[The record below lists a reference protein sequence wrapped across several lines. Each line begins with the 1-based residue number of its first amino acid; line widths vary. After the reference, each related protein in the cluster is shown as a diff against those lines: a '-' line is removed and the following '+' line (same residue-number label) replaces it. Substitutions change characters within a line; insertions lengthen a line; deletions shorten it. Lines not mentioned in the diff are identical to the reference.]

1 MLHSTEPPSEHPVK
15 TINLML
21 GNTRGCK
28 THPLSATLTQPGPD
42 YLRLPRYACASHAA
56 RYSPESY
63 PIRVMAQC
71 QDVHVAITVA
81 DQGTGITQRSRRALL
96 RLKTNRLS
104 HTQPAPLPLAYDPAP
119 YRNRPALGPSIT
131 TTGYVVGFR
140 GAIGGYG
147 R

>member
-1 MLHSTEPPSEHPVK
+1 MLHSREPPSEHPVK

-63 PIRVMAQC
+63 PMRVMAQC

-81 DQGTGITQRSRRALL
+81 DQGTGIAQRSRRTFL

-104 HTQPAPLPLAYDPAP
+104 HTQPAPFTLAYDPAP
-119 YRNRPALGPSIT
+119 YRNRPAN
-131 TTGYVVGFR
+131 
-140 GAIGGYG
+140 G
-147 R
+147 RVTNELYHR